1 MKDALSPSAPTLH
14 QPSQAATSP
23 ACRIALGCWFR
34 HLQHQ
39 SSAEDVRLLERLVR
53 QLDTP
58 AGVDFLHTAF
68 QQHNLPY
75 EEFRFVVMRM
85 RLEIKRQVGCL
96 ALSCMFAGML
106 CTSTCGPVAC
116 VEMKRQVGW

>member
-1 MKDALSPSAPTLH
+1 MAPLSGPTLH
-14 QPSQAATSP
+14 QSSEALTSP

-53 QLDTP
+53 QLDTS
-58 AGVDFLHTAF
+58 AGVDFLLTAF
-68 QQHNLPY
+68 QQHGLPY
-75 EEFRFVVMRM
+75 EEFKFVVMRM

-106 CTSTCGPVAC
+106 CTFTCGPVVCLA
-116 VEMKRQVGW
+116 MKQQVGW